1 MKSKLMKILFGG
13 AILALLACQALAEGK
28 ISGITTRPVG
38 DGLQVQIKGEE
49 LTAPKIQRV
58 MGGRS
63 FMLEFDASLVN
74 NPQWIRVEQGG
85 VHYVQSVVYQTN
97 PSKIRIFLRVDPNT
111 HVETTP
117 NADGFAVKVTTVQP
131 ISTVTSAPAKIT
143 PAQTTTPVSEKI
155 FQNPAALTVA
165 QAKANHIPNIPTTA
179 YTAASDQRLVSLDFV
194 NTEVVQI
201 LKGLAL
207 QANVNIVTAPDVN
220 GSLTVSLGNVRVTEA
235 LDIITTLAGLKYALV
250 GNTFIVTRP
259 REFSIY
265 LAHLNAS
272 SRVTA
277 VTKIIPLYSGE
288 GTHIKGALAPQ
299 NPEVQ
304 FLLPSERPNVKPV
317 EGSEAETNKDSNSF
331 ANSSN
336 ANQPQSSGSGSNNTG
351 ATTPKDS
358 YVVLVGPSDKVT
370 KVREEVEDADE
381 QMCRV
386 LGIDYPRTAAMIT
399 AIYHPKGLPAATLL
413 GAVCMSQSSNT
424 VSQSSSGSGG
434 TGSGSGSSGLTHAR
448 VGTVDL
454 YATPLNSVSAQAISL
469 SGRETE
475 VNRLMAA
482 MESIDTLS
490 LQGYGDYAVYDVK
503 FADPRALRQDSLVQF
518 PGLSVTIPAAS
529 VGDPNVF
536 KGDTLAEATERTGTA
551 NGPGAGSSGNGGG
564 SSQNGSAPVQL
575 TADNGDAKG
584 LTLPF
589 SSEESIGV
597 PMKLMLRGSHEQIQN
612 AMAYLQ
618 AIDLAPRQV
627 ALECR
632 VMELSKEDALRIGLD
647 WTLLTG
653 GTVKTLRVNQGTG
666 DSGDIPGNTTLNLGF
681 PGGGALNILNT
692 LDQLANSNH
701 MIARPNVLAI
711 DGRQTEIF
719 VGDVIRYIQSIQTTQ
734 NGITITTAELPVG
747 VRLAVLPRVGSD
759 GNITMDL
766 RPTVSQLNGFTPV
779 PGGGELPQTSLR
791 IAQSTMLIH
800 DNETIAIGGLIQD
813 QDVKQKSG
821 IPILKDLP
829 LFGYLFSRTNNDH
842 KRTEVV
848 FFLTAHVVD
857 GNRANAANPTRIQPH

>member
-1 MKSKLMKILFGG
+1 MISKLIKILFGG
-13 AILALLACQALAEGK
+13 AILTLLACQALAEGK

-74 NPQWIRVEQGG
+74 NPQWIRVEQNGL
-85 VHYVQSVVYQTN
+85 HYVQSVVYQTN

-111 HVETTP
+111 RLETNA
-117 NADGFAVKVTTVQP
+117 NADGFAVKVTPALQP
-131 ISTVTSAPAKIT
+131 TNPIISAPTHIT

-155 FQNPAALTVA
+155 FQNPSALTGL
-165 QAKANHIPNIPTTA
+165 QGKGHNIPNVPITA
-179 YTAASDQRLVSLDFV
+179 YTGASDQRLVSLDFV
-194 NTEVVQI
+194 NTEIVQI

-207 QANVNIVTAPDVN
+207 QANVNIVTAPDVS

-235 LDIITTLAGLKYALV
+235 LDIVTTLAGLKYTLV
-250 GNTFIVTRP
+250 GNTFIVAKP
-259 REFSIY
+259 HELGIF
-265 LAHLNAS
+265 AKDLNAGN
-272 SRVTA
+272 RVVA

-304 FLLPSERPNVKPV
+304 FLLPSEKPNVKPV
-317 EGSEAETNKDSNSF
+317 EGTEADTDK
-331 ANSSN
+331 NSSSLTN
-336 ANQPQSSGSGSNNTG
+336 AGAAGQAQSGGSGSNGTG
-351 ATTPKDS
+351 ATAPKDA
-358 YVVLVGPSDKVT
+358 YLVLVGPSDKVT
-370 KVREEVEDADE
+370 HVKEQVEDADE

-490 LQGYGDYAVYDVK
+490 LQGYGDFAVYDVK
-503 FADPRALRQDSLVQF
+503 FADPRALRQDLLAQF

-529 VGDPNVF
+529 AGNPNAF
-536 KGDTLAEATERTGTA
+536 KGDTLEQASERTSTA
-551 NGPGAGSSGNGGG
+551 NGPGAGSKEGNASSASG
-564 SSQNGSAPVQL
+564 PVQL
-575 TADNGDAKG
+575 TADNGQAQG
-584 LTLPF
+584 LGLPYAAM
-589 SSEESIGV
+589 ESNGV
-597 PMKLMLRGSHEQIQN
+597 PMKLLLRGSQEQIHN
-612 AMAYLQ
+612 AMAYLT

-632 VMELSKEDALRIGLD
+632 VMELSKEDAVRIGLD
-647 WTLLTG
+647 WSILTG
-653 GTVKTLRVNQGTG
+653 GTVNTLRFNQGTG
-666 DSGDIPGNTTLNLGF
+666 DSIDVPGNAHANLKF
-681 PGGGALNILNT
+681 PGGGSLDILNT
-692 LDQLANSNH
+692 LDQLAGTNH

-813 QDVKQKSG
+813 QDVKSRSG

-829 LFGYLFSRTNNDH
+829 ILGYLFSRTNNDH

-857 GNRANAANPTRIQPH
+857 GNRANAANPTNIHPH